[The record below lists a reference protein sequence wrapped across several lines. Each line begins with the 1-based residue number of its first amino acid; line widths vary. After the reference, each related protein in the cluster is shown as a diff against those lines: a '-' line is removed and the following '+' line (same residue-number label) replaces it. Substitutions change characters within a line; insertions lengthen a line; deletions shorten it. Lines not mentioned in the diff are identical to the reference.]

1 MGLFDKFKK
10 STKEETEAKAKE
22 AGVKAKEAGEKVKAK
37 VEAKAAEV
45 KDTVERLLQKLR
57 QKK

>member
-22 AGVKAKEAGEKVKAK
+22 AGVKAKAA
-37 VEAKAAEV
+37 VEAKAA
-45 KDTVERLLQKLR
+45 DTAKAADVRKLNQR
-57 QKK
+57 QLK